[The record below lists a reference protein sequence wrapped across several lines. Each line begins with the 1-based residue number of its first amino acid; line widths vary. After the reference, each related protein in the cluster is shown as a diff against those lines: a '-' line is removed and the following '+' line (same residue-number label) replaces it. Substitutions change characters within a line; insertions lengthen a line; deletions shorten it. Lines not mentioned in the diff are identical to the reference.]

1 MNQYYWFDQ
10 FIILNSENWYEPYVR
25 HRMKINI
32 LTHILVKLYFLWHL
46 SNTFTKN
53 TKKVVF
59 VWLEDKLFR
68 CLRSCHMRCFFLAI
82 IIIKCSLHRGT
93 KSSDCIN
100 PVCIRRGIHSS
111 TLGLGRF
118 MIYMHCVVYPVINR
132 CKIICI

>member
-1 MNQYYWFDQ
+1 MTY
-10 FIILNSENWYEPYVR
+10 
-25 HRMKINI
+25 
-32 LTHILVKLYFLWHL
+32 L

-100 PVCIRRGIHSS
+100 PVCIRRGIRSS

-118 MIYMHCVVYPVINR
+118 MIYMHCVVYPAFWASTACGRRKSTNFLSHSVSYGGLH
-132 CKIICI
+132 